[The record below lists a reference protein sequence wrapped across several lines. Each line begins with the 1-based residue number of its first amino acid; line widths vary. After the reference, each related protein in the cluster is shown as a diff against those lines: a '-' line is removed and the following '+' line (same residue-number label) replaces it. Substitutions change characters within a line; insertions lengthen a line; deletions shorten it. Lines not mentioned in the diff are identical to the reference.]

1 MEYLTIKEVA
11 DKVGI
16 SQQAIYSKIRS
27 NWNDINDYVRVISGK
42 KMIALDA
49 LDKVFD
55 VSENA
60 DPDIVEELHAVIA
73 SKDHEIKRL
82 NDEISHLHDQVDSL
96 LRQNENL
103 SESLKLT
110 AQTTAYK
117 LVNSSDKEKDLPFWK
132 RLFTRKE
139 KEL

>member
-16 SQQAIYSKIRS
+16 SQQAIYSKINA
-27 NWNDINDYVRVISGK
+27 NWNNINDYVRVISGK

-55 VSENA
+55 VSENT
-60 DPDIVEELHAVIA
+60 DPDRIGELQAVIA

-82 NDEISHLHDQVDSL
+82 SDEINRLHDQVDSL

-110 AQTTAYK
+110 AQTNAYK
-117 LVNSSDKEKDLPFWK
+117 LISDKEKALPFWK

>member
-16 SQQAIYSKIRS
+16 SQQAIYSKIRT

-42 KMIALDA
+42 KMIASDV
-49 LDKVFD
+49 LDKLFI
-55 VSENA
+55 VSGDSDA
-60 DPDIVEELHAVIA
+60 MGELHAVIA
-73 SKDHEIKRL
+73 SKDHEISRL
-82 NDEISHLHDQVDSL
+82 NDEISRLRDQVDSL

-110 AQTTAYK
+110 AQTNAYQV
-117 LVNSSDKEKDLPFWK
+117 VNSSNEKKLPFWK
-132 RLFTRKE
+132 RLFVKKE
-139 KEL
+139 SEP

>member
-11 DKVGI
+11 NKVGI
-16 SQQAIYSKIRS
+16 SQQAIYSKINA
-27 NWNDINDYVRVISGK
+27 NWNNINDYVRVISGK

-55 VSENA
+55 VSETE
-60 DPDIVEELHAVIA
+60 DPDRTKELHA
-73 SKDHEIKRL
+73 KDREIKRL
-82 NDEISHLHDQVDSL
+82 NDEISHLRDQVDSL

>member
-55 VSENA
+55 VSENT
-60 DPDIVEELHAVIA
+60 DPDRIEELQAVIA

-110 AQTTAYK
+110 AQTNAYK
-117 LVNSSDKEKDLPFWK
+117 LVSDKEKVRPFWK